1 MVAGIFTD
9 TFYPEINGVATS
21 VALLKRELEKL
32 GHTVY
37 VVTCSNPALKGGA
50 DVANTF
56 RLPSAPFLFLPS
68 RRMAVLYKKSVARQI
83 KSLGL
88 DIIHTNTE
96 FSLGM
101 FGKLMAAA
109 LNKPVIHT
117 YHTLYED
124 YVHYITKG
132 KFPHLSSE
140 MAKLFSRKFCNTCDA
155 IVTPTEK
162 TRDLLLEYSV
172 DRPISVIPTGI
183 DIEQFSGAAAGAAG
197 AAELAALRGELGIG
211 PGDKVILYV
220 GRLAKEKN
228 IDGVVS
234 HLPGYMR
241 ANPGT
246 KFLLVGDG
254 PWKGE
259 IEALARAGGIGG
271 SVIFAGERPWR
282 DIAKFYKLGD
292 VFISASLS
300 ETQGL
305 TFIEAMAAGLP
316 VLAKRD
322 RSVEKLIYDGQ
333 TGCLF
338 DEDAEIP
345 GKLSAILGDAPFRE
359 RLVSGALG
367 IAAQNSSAQFAR
379 SIAAAYEDTIRD
391 WRPTWK
397 EHILS
402 KKVMQKIIL

>member
-21 VALLKRELEKL
+21 VMLLKRELERL

-37 VVTCSNPALKGGA
+37 VVTCSNPALRGGA
-50 DVANTF
+50 DIENTF
-56 RLPSAPFLFLPS
+56 RLPSAPFIFLPS
-68 RRMAVLYKKSVARQI
+68 RRMAVLYKKSVARKI

-109 LNKPVIHT
+109 LNKPNIHT

-132 KFPHLSSE
+132 KFPNFSAE
-140 MAKLFSRKFCNTCDA
+140 MARLFSKKFCNGCDA
-155 IVTPTEK
+155 VITPTDK
-162 TRDLLLEYSV
+162 IRDLLLEYSV

-183 DIEQFSGAAAGAAG
+183 DIEQFSGAAAGAG
-197 AAELAALRGELGIG
+197 GEAEIAALRRELGIG

-220 GRLAKEKN
+220 GRLAREKN
-228 IDGVVS
+228 IDGIMS
-234 HLPGYMR
+234 QLPRCMK
-241 ANPGT
+241 AEPGA

-254 PWKGE
+254 PWKKE
-259 IEALARAGGIGG
+259 LEALACEGGIRDR
-271 SVIFAGERPWR
+271 VIFAGERPWR

-322 RSVEKLIYDGQ
+322 RSVEKLIYDGR

-338 DEDAEIP
+338 DDDAEIP
-345 GKLSAILGDAPFRE
+345 GKLGKILGDASFRE
-359 RLVSGALG
+359 GLVSGAMG
-367 IAAQNSSAQFAR
+367 IAAQNSAAQFAK
-379 SIAAAYEDTIRD
+379 SIEAAYAGTIRG
-391 WRPTWK
+391 WQPVGK
-397 EHILS
+397 KYILS
-402 KKVMQKIIL
+402 KKVLQKIIM